1 MVKYQRGG
9 VAVDPFEWRDRV
21 AIGELFQ
28 ALSYQFAGV
37 SMALGLE
44 FTLTPPERPVFVM
57 FDRESLADV
66 ITSLVHNAFAACN
79 KGGAVHLQGQDK
91 GGNCRIMVE
100 DNGPGIAPGALHS
113 IFAPDYPRQG
123 RDGFTLNLFQV
134 RQVVESMGG
143 IVEAS
148 NRARGGARF
157 TLILP
162 RA

>member
-21 AIGELFQ
+21 VIGELFQ

-44 FTLTPPERPVFVM
+44 FTLTPPERPIFVL

-66 ITSLVHNAFAACN
+66 ISSLVHNAFAACE
-79 KGGAVHLQGQDK
+79 KGGAVALRGQAE
-91 GGNCRIMVE
+91 GLNCRITVV
-100 DNGPGIAPGALHS
+100 DSGPGIAPGALEA
-113 IFAPDYPRQG
+113 IFAPGYPRRG
-123 RDGFTLNLFQV
+123 RDGFTLNLFQI
-134 RQVVESMGG
+134 RAVVESMGG
-143 IVEAS
+143 TIRAA

-162 RA
+162 CA